1 MIPPFTLSG
10 SLPPFTGENP
20 TAKALM
26 SPYETSMVSMVQR
39 FGTSAAR
46 FLKADLAAVSS
57 LLEKRSED
65 QDPIGYLQ
73 LTARQSEL
81 EAEVARLQAEKDNK
95 AKVALFFGGRPVL
108 GSRGILAD
116 FGGKMLEVY
125 QDLVSKRYAAIE
137 RAEPLRARGVIPL
150 RDNAKFL
157 VTEVA
162 RGSFGFVL
170 EEAGQHPDH
179 LETQLQQVVSDLS
192 ELIYQTAHSGDE
204 GFEALAEMLDDRLLI
219 SLRTFF
225 KTLDD
230 AGATMRVMDDHR
242 EVVLH
247 REDVERGRLRA
258 DSLET
263 EETEIVETGIIFLL
277 PDSRRFEFQSS
288 DGQST
293 KRGTVA
299 ESCMAR
305 LIEAPERSLSDIV
318 GQQVEARF
326 LERTISQPSGAK
338 RQTYR
343 LVDIDMPIEKAKA

>member
-1 MIPPFTLSG
+1 MILPFTLSG

-26 SPYETSMVSMVQR
+26 SPYATSMVSMVQR
-39 FGTSAAR
+39 FRTSAAR

-81 EAEVARLQAEKDNK
+81 EAEVAR
-95 AKVALFFGGRPVL
+95 
-108 GSRGILAD
+108 
-116 FGGKMLEVY
+116 
-125 QDLVSKRYAAIE
+125 
-137 RAEPLRARGVIPL
+137 
-150 RDNAKFL
+150 
-157 VTEVA
+157 
-162 RGSFGFVL
+162 GSFGFVL
-170 EEAGQHPDH
+170 EKVGQHHDH

-225 KTLDD
+225 KTLGD

-242 EVVLH
+242 ELVLH
-247 REDVERGRLRA
+247 REDIERGRIRA

-277 PDSRRFEFQSS
+277 PDSRRFEFQPS
-288 DGQST
+288 DGQTT

-305 LIEAPERSLSDIV
+305 LLQAPERSLSDIV

-343 LVDIDMPIEKAKA
+343 LVDIDIGMLRADA

>member
-10 SLPPFTGENP
+10 LLPPFTGENP

-26 SPYETSMVSMVQR
+26 SPYETSMVSTVQR

-46 FLKADLAAVSS
+46 FLTADLAAVSS

-81 EAEVARLQAEKDNK
+81 EAEVAR
-95 AKVALFFGGRPVL
+95 
-108 GSRGILAD
+108 
-116 FGGKMLEVY
+116 
-125 QDLVSKRYAAIE
+125 
-137 RAEPLRARGVIPL
+137 
-150 RDNAKFL
+150 
-157 VTEVA
+157 
-162 RGSFGFVL
+162 GSFGSVL

-179 LETQLQQVVSDLS
+179 LETQ
-192 ELIYQTAHSGDE
+192 
-204 GFEALAEMLDDRLLI
+204 
-219 SLRTFF
+219 
-225 KTLDD
+225 
-230 AGATMRVMDDHR
+230 
-242 EVVLH
+242 LH

-263 EETEIVETGIIFLL
+263 EATEIVETGIISLL

-288 DGQST
+288 DGQTT
-293 KRGTVA
+293 KRGAVA

-305 LIEAPERSLSDIV
+305 LLQAPERSVSDIV

-343 LVDIDMPIEKAKA
+343 LVDIDIAMLRADA